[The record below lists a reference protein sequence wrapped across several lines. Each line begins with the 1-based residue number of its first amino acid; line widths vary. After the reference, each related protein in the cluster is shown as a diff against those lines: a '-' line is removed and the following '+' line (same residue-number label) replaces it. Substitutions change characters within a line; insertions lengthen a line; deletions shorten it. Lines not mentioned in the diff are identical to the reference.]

1 MFISFRIMF
10 VGRSSSRIRIR
21 KSGSRLLYH
30 KSLSQA
36 LVVEEETINLVND
49 FSFVT
54 STHVTFS
61 PTKLLRG
68 NLTRVTLSK
77 EYVFDTLA
85 SNPKKCDAR
94 QELA

>member
-1 MFISFRIMF
+1 M
-10 VGRSSSRIRIR
+10 R

-30 KSLSQA
+30 QSLSQSLA
-36 LVVEEETINLVND
+36 VEEETINFVND

-61 PTKLLRG
+61 PAKLLRG
-68 NLTRVTLSK
+68 SLTRVTLSK

-85 SNPKKCDAR
+85 STPKKCDAR
-94 QELA
+94 QERA

>member
-1 MFISFRIMF
+1 MRM
-10 VGRSSSRIRIR
+10 R

-30 KSLSQA
+30 QSHSQA

-54 STHVTFS
+54 STHVTPS

-68 NLTRVTLSK
+68 SLTRVTLSK

-85 SNPKKCDAR
+85 STPTKCDAR
-94 QELA
+94 QERA

>member
-1 MFISFRIMF
+1 M
-10 VGRSSSRIRIR
+10 R
-21 KSGSRLLYH
+21 KSGSRLLH
-30 KSLSQA
+30 HQSLSQA

-68 NLTRVTLSK
+68 SVTRVTLSK
-77 EYVFDTLA
+77 EYVLDTLA
-85 SNPKKCDAR
+85 SNPTKCDAR
-94 QELA
+94 QERA